1 MPPIETAAASAIL
14 DGLAKGVEQTA
25 LRDMQMQTMFR
36 LGELRPQEMA
46 ANKLAE
52 GGEQKIANEL
62 RDIIDE
68 KLNDNDQ
75 SQMLEMPDG
84 KNILSDAMK
93 GDADKRS
100 AELDWKDAAVDKK
113 LQPVH
118 PGELNNAFKQTGDD
132 LAAFAEDLYST
143 DQAFGAQVDRRAT
156 QILQAR
162 EAGLP
167 GNVDAALAQCKSNLS
182 GQLAEHHVSDTLSP
196 YFEKVDGQV
205 KVDLEQGS
213 FTKVD
218 FHGEGARREMNFHG
232 QLVPKNG
239 SLRAEVKTGQAAYLD
254 SQVEHMKTQAQGH
267 QAADASITITS
278 KDVVS
283 VKNESLLRTEMKE
296 AGSPVYKFLP
306 EKAAYDKA
314 VIDLVLKK
322 VSVG

>member
-14 DGLAKGVEQTA
+14 DGLVKGVEQTA

-36 LGELRPQEMA
+36 LGELHPQEMA
-46 ANKLAE
+46 ATKLAE
-52 GGEQKIANEL
+52 GRDHKIANEL
-62 RDIIDE
+62 RDVIDE
-68 KLNDNDQ
+68 KLID
-75 SQMLEMPDG
+75 DG
-84 KNILSDAMK
+84 KEHGPEIQRETDILPGGSLVADTREAVVESYLK
-93 GDADKRS
+93 DTAIDGKLRPLHSGD
-100 AELDWKDAAVDKK
+100 
-113 LQPVH
+113 
-118 PGELNNAFKQTGDD
+118 LNEAFKQTGSD
-132 LAAFAEDLYST
+132 LSAYAENVYSQDPAF
-143 DQAFGAQVDRRAT
+143 QAQVDRRAG

-205 KVDLEQGS
+205 RVDLEQGS

-218 FHGEGARREMNFHG
+218 FHGEGARREMSFHD
-232 QLVPKNG
+232 QFVPEGG
-239 SLRAEVKTGQAAYLD
+239 SLRAEVKTGQPAYLD
-254 SQVEHMKTQAQGH
+254 SQVDHMKTQAEGH
-267 QAADASITITS
+267 QSADASITITS

-283 VKNESLLRTEMKE
+283 VKNETLLRSELKD

-322 VSVG
+322 VSV